1 MKGMEWIF
9 RELVENS
16 DDIYVLVDKNFHIRY
31 ISSVVRKYGADP
43 LSLLGKNIF
52 DFAENEKADALRECL
67 SSGSGKKIFETGL
80 RLTADEITYFDVTA
94 YPIRQ
99 DNEDGGQVLQLHDV
113 TPYKK
118 KTQELLS
125 SNKQLDQVIYKTTH
139 DLRAPVMS
147 ALGLLTLAE
156 QAPEPQRLEYLALIR
171 RSLNKLNAF
180 IEDMHQ
186 FYRTGKMAIQRQLI
200 SWEEVIREELDNHR
214 MTYHPDKVS
223 IEVHIDHPVAFCSD
237 LIRVKTILTN
247 LLTNAIKYAD
257 VRKPRHFIRID
268 VKVTEKQ
275 AVLKVADNGI
285 GIEPQYHERIFDM
298 FFRATTQ
305 AQGSGLGLFILR
317 DTVERLKGKIELQ
330 SVPGEGSTFI
340 VYLPNQRCEED
351 EAVEDTR
358 AGSRSFS

>member
-1 MKGMEWIF
+1 MEWIF

-16 DDIYVLVDKNFHIRY
+16 DDIYVVVDKNYHIRY

-52 DFAENEKADALRECL
+52 DFVEKEKADLWRQCL
-67 SSGSGKKIFETGL
+67 SSDTDKKIFEAGL
-80 RLTADEITYFDVTA
+80 CLASDEPTYFDVTA
-94 YPIRQ
+94 YRIRQ
-99 DNEDGGQVLQLHDV
+99 DDEDGGQVLQLHNV
-113 TPYKK
+113 TPYTK

-186 FYRTGKMAIQRQLI
+186 FYRTGKMAIQHQLI
-200 SWEEVIREELDNHR
+200 SWEAVIREELDNHR

-223 IEVHIDHPVAFCSD
+223 IEVHIHQPVEFCSD
-237 LIRVKTILTN
+237 LMRVKTILTN

-257 VRKPRHFIRID
+257 VRKPKHFIRID
-268 VKVTEKQ
+268 VEVTEKQ

-285 GIEPQYHERIFDM
+285 GIEQQYHERIFDM

-317 DTVERLKGKIELQ
+317 DTVERLKGKIELE
-330 SVPGEGSTFI
+330 SVPGKGSTFI
-340 VYLPNQRCEED
+340 VYLPNQKCQAGEM
-351 EAVEDTR
+351 VEDTH